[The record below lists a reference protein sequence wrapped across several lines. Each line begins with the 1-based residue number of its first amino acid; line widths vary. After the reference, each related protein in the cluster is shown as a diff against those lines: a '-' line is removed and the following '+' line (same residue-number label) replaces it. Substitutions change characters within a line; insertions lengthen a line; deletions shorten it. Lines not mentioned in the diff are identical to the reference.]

1 MPRLLLGVSGGIA
14 AYKAL
19 ELVRLATGEGHA
31 VRVIQTRTAQRFV
44 GAASFAALSGAPV
57 LSSEFERDPLRG
69 SFPGDPLPTHDPASH
84 LALSAAADVLLI
96 APASANTIAKL
107 AHGLADNLLTSAALG
122 ASCPVIVAPAMNDRM
137 WEHAATQANL
147 ALLRERGIE
156 VLTPGTGRL
165 ATHGEWGPGRLPE
178 PAELLAAVNAVL
190 GTGRWSGTRTLV
202 TAGGTREPIDA
213 VRFLGNRSSGRM
225 GFAIADAA
233 RARGSEVV
241 VVAANVSLPRGA
253 GVRYVD
259 VATAAE
265 LAAAC
270 EREFDAADVLV
281 MCAAVADF
289 RPVAAAPPTGGAV
302 PVTQVSFPAM
312 TAVVDIEVNSG
323 GAAGQAPVQVV
334 VTLGQPAQT
343 IIQNDYVLSPAGATV
358 IPLMPPGGG
367 FAPGNYTVTISYK
380 GDLVGS
386 TAFAVH

>member
-1 MPRLLLGVSGGIA
+1 
-14 AYKAL
+14 
-19 ELVRLATGEGHA
+19 

-178 PAELLAAVNAVL
+178 PAELLAAINAKL
-190 GTGRWSGTRTLV
+190 GAGRWSGTRTLV

-241 VVAANVSLPRGA
+241 VIAANVSLPRGP

-265 LAAAC
+265 LAAEC

-289 RPVAAAPPTGGAV
+289 RPAKAASGKIAKGSAGHLALELEATEDVLAALSARRRTGQTLVGFAAEHGDGALERAREKLVHKRLDAIVCNDVSAPGIGFDSERNAVTIITPDREEHVAPADKRMIAEAV
-302 PVTQVSFPAM
+302 LDA
-312 TAVVDIEVNSG
+312 IEV
-323 GAAGQAPVQVV
+323 
-334 VTLGQPAQT
+334 LR
-343 IIQNDYVLSPAGATV
+343 
-358 IPLMPPGGG
+358 
-367 FAPGNYTVTISYK
+367 
-380 GDLVGS
+380 
-386 TAFAVH
+386 